1 VAVSDAPAQDTLPVA
16 RTSRRRAP
24 SPRFANPTLAAALI
38 AAVICVG
45 PTIAVLVTAFA
56 GERPAFEVAQSA
68 LFLDSA
74 AGTIIL
80 IAMGGGAAT
89 ILGASAALLVTLT
102 RFPGRSVFEWLLVV
116 PLAAPAYALAYSYS
130 SLTWAGG
137 PVPVPLTGFVGAA
150 FVYAVGFFP
159 YAYLATRASLATQS
173 PSAIDAART
182 LGASPLRATL
192 AVALPLARPGVAA
205 GGALVAMEIAA
216 DYGAAV
222 HFGVPTIATGIFRAR
237 GAHQDAL
244 LGNQMAAVLLIAA
257 LLFLWLER
265 SSRGRRRFAVRDA
278 HARPM
283 PRFRTPWPLALLV
296 TLLCSLL
303 VTLGALLPISWLA
316 RLMMLNTNANFAALL
331 APLANSVALAAFGA
345 AATLV
350 LAIVIARTARAGAI
364 GRLAALSAAAGY
376 AAPGVVIALGAL
388 SVYGAART
396 LGWTGGLGS
405 AMALGLLVWAYAA
418 RFTAPGAQPIEAG
431 MARVTANISGAART
445 LGARAGRRLMRI
457 DLPLAGPS
465 LIAAS
470 LIVFVEILK
479 ELPAT
484 LLLRPIGFDTLAV
497 RAHTYAS
504 DERMVEAAAPALLLT
519 LVGLVPIVALTR
531 RLERV
536 GGGAR

>member
-1 VAVSDAPAQDTLPVA
+1 
-16 RTSRRRAP
+16 
-24 SPRFANPTLAAALI
+24 
-38 AAVICVG
+38 
-45 PTIAVLVTAFA
+45 
-56 GERPAFEVAQSA
+56 
-68 LFLDSA
+68 
-74 AGTIIL
+74 
-80 IAMGGGAAT
+80 
-89 ILGASAALLVTLT
+89 
-102 RFPGRSVFEWLLVV
+102 
-116 PLAAPAYALAYSYS
+116 
-130 SLTWAGG
+130 
-137 PVPVPLTGFVGAA
+137 
-150 FVYAVGFFP
+150 
-159 YAYLATRASLATQS
+159 
-173 PSAIDAART
+173 
-182 LGASPLRATL
+182 
-192 AVALPLARPGVAA
+192 
-205 GGALVAMEIAA
+205 
-216 DYGAAV
+216 
-222 HFGVPTIATGIFRAR
+222 
-237 GAHQDAL
+237 
-244 LGNQMAAVLLIAA
+244 
-257 LLFLWLER
+257 
-265 SSRGRRRFAVRDA
+265 
-278 HARPM
+278 
-283 PRFRTPWPLALLV
+283 
-296 TLLCSLL
+296 
-303 VTLGALLPISWLA
+303 
-316 RLMMLNTNANFAALL
+316 MLNTNANFAALL